1 MIDGVYLTTAV
12 FVPAFIPSTTVPLV
26 SLESNTSAID
36 NIARAGAGFR
46 DGFSVTSAG
55 GGGGGGG
62 VGSAH
67 GGVCRCSMCIDKTLR
82 WLAN

>member
-1 MIDGVYLTTAV
+1 MIDGVYLTIAEI
-12 FVPAFIPSTTVPLV
+12 VPALIPSTTVPLV
-26 SLESNTSAID
+26 SLETNTSAID

-55 GGGGGGG
+55 GGGSG

-67 GGVCRCSMCIDKTLR
+67 DGVCRCSMCIDKTLR